1 MSFQF
6 SETYVTPI
14 AAGAAAEP
22 WASHDPHPFRTLSL
36 DMEEHPRDWRG
47 YFMASVL
54 VMEAIKG
61 TE

>member
-1 MSFQF
+1 MLRKILQLAKELEAAKERLIER
-6 SETYVTPI
+6 ETELDARE
-14 AAGAAAEP
+14 AAV
-22 WASHDPHPFRTLSL
+22 SL

>member
-36 DMEEHPRDWRG
+36 DMEEHPAGLARLFHGVRVGDG
-47 YFMASVL
+47 SDQ
-54 VMEAIKG
+54 G
-61 TE
+61 N